1 MTAFLDK
8 STHSK
13 DQYPIRTI
21 PRVAISDRDYWGAS
35 RALVF
40 PCHNTVGG
48 AYCGYRYQR
57 SLKVRGINIYVG
69 NVPFKTG
76 DDDLR
81 DLFEQF
87 GRVETAKV
95 IMDRASGR
103 SKGFGFVEMADREE
117 GLRAIEELD
126 SKDFMGRSLRVNEAK
141 PRKGQ
146 F

>member
-1 MTAFLDK
+1 M
-8 STHSK
+8 
-13 DQYPIRTI
+13 
-21 PRVAISDRDYWGAS
+21 
-35 RALVF
+35 
-40 PCHNTVGG
+40 
-48 AYCGYRYQR
+48 
-57 SLKVRGINIYVG
+57 RGINIYVG
-69 NVPFKTG
+69 NVPFNTS

-95 IMDRASGR
+95 IMDRATGR
-103 SKGFGFVEMADREE
+103 SKGFGFVEMADQEE

-126 SKDFMGRSLRVNEAK
+126 SKDFMGRILRVNEAK